1 MPLEPYSC
9 LNTQEIICQEGTTSG
24 SFKRG
29 DLVYTDS
36 AGQIILGSAGKIFG
50 IAMNDYT
57 GTVSTEL
64 NVMLISPND
73 IYALPLNTTT
83 AQTNVG
89 TQGDIT
95 YTAGAQYVTV
105 GTSVKEVAIVGLHP
119 ADAVG
124 TSGGR
129 VLVRFQPANYIAR

>member
-1 MPLEPYSC
+1 MPLEQVTC
-9 LNTQEIICQEGTTSG
+9 LHNQEILCQEGASAG

-36 AGQIILGSAGKIFG
+36 SGQVELGAAGKILGF
-50 IAMNDYT
+50 ALADAS
-57 GTVSTEL
+57 GTQGTEIP
-64 NVMLISPND
+64 VMLVNAWD
-73 IYALPLNTTT
+73 IYAIPLNTTT

-89 TQGDIT
+89 TQGDLT

-105 GTSVKEVAIVGLHP
+105 GTGVKEVAIVGLHP

-129 VLVRFQPANYIAR
+129 VLVRFQPWNFIAR